1 MTSGKSYI
9 VQSGDSLSVIASE
22 QGTSQ
27 AELQQLNP
35 IIRDPNKLQVG
46 WKLNL
51 PDKPQPPTADKPAAS
66 PAAKPTSAVPAPA
79 ALPPAKHQQDT
90 ASAKAQCASQCSDE
104 LVDVVHVTGDEH
116 FYVLTEEQ
124 SSLLKAE
131 IKRVQT
137 LMDEF
142 KQIVSSAT
150 DSLSCKK
157 EKNPQASCACI
168 RCKKAEWAKKAEAAG
183 LVKLGPP
190 PPSPAEPPLVTEEDI
205 QGKLRSLQQARD
217 WYETYEPS
225 LVRDGVLGN
234 VMENNWPG
242 LRNAKVRELNAEIAV
257 LRARLASEPAASGTT
272 AGGTRP
278 SQDHGRSRTA
288 EYERGQQTRTGF
300 GIVEVALFSQPD
312 RRYYIPVRYREQVRW
327 TRKVRS
333 AVLNGKPFGKAL
345 AGELIEDIKKG
356 VGGDGKASPLGKLE
370 AKLKSWD
377 APDNCLLNALHKEAA
392 WSSNPDDSAPY
403 AVQAEGHLLRF
414 AASASAGINSW
425 DMKNGEIEVGVKGSA
440 AFSLAEG
447 RVALESYFPS
457 QGGRT
462 VQMAYKNA
470 LGKTVYHP
478 FGSFRL
484 MGKVE
489 LSCFVGAH
497 AQGSAGVKVNYKP
510 TEQPAGATALLG
522 TPHASTQLS
531 RGGQVGLKADA
542 FAGAQ
547 AGGSLTGAIQWIEPK
562 KEGRGKIEAG
572 QANASSNWSSLAEVK
587 AEGNVAVGIGAGFD
601 FGLSISK
608 ERLAVNCKASLVFG
622 PGAGGGFA
630 TVADLEKV
638 YELASLLCGALAEVD
653 YRRLLSFDPDAFNYI
668 ARGLYQAAS
677 APRNAAKKAFEM
689 GYLEMTNWWENRK
702 ALMTEAEHLAAS
714 LLTHQAVLLNG
725 RKLPLSQLPPETIG
739 PMLYVLS
746 ESFVESLESEQEK
759 AIVLLLSHLRRWRH
773 FIEALEHMSPK
784 ATKVNAMDSLNRL
797 NAFLDRN
804 QQQQFNQFIDRL
816 AILQDSPAGATLAW
830 TPVAPQLKRN
840 VMLAA
845 QRSGKFGGLA

>member
-1 MTSGKSYI
+1 M
-9 VQSGDSLSVIASE
+9 
-22 QGTSQ
+22 
-27 AELQQLNP
+27 
-35 IIRDPNKLQVG
+35 
-46 WKLNL
+46 
-51 PDKPQPPTADKPAAS
+51 
-66 PAAKPTSAVPAPA
+66 
-79 ALPPAKHQQDT
+79 
-90 ASAKAQCASQCSDE
+90 
-104 LVDVVHVTGDEH
+104 
-116 FYVLTEEQ
+116 
-124 SSLLKAE
+124 
-131 IKRVQT
+131 
-137 LMDEF
+137 
-142 KQIVSSAT
+142 
-150 DSLSCKK
+150 
-157 EKNPQASCACI
+157 
-168 RCKKAEWAKKAEAAG
+168 
-183 LVKLGPP
+183 
-190 PPSPAEPPLVTEEDI
+190 
-205 QGKLRSLQQARD
+205 
-217 WYETYEPS
+217 
-225 LVRDGVLGN
+225 
-234 VMENNWPG
+234 
-242 LRNAKVRELNAEIAV
+242 
-257 LRARLASEPAASGTT
+257 
-272 AGGTRP
+272 
-278 SQDHGRSRTA
+278 
-288 EYERGQQTRTGF
+288 
-300 GIVEVALFSQPD
+300 
-312 RRYYIPVRYREQVRW
+312 
-327 TRKVRS
+327 
-333 AVLNGKPFGKAL
+333 
-345 AGELIEDIKKG
+345 
-356 VGGDGKASPLGKLE
+356 GGDGKASPLGKLE

-484 MGKVE
+484 LGKVE
-489 LSCFVGAH
+489 LSCFAGAH
-497 AQGSAGVKVNYKP
+497 VQGSAGVKVNYKP

-572 QANASSNWSSLAEVK
+572 QANASSSWGSLAEVK

-608 ERLAVNCKASLVFG
+608 NRLAVNCKASLVFG

-638 YELASLLCGALAEVD
+638 YDLASLVCGALAEVD
-653 YRRLLSFDPDAFNYI
+653 YRHLLSFEPAAFNYI
-668 ARGLYQAAS
+668 AWGLYQAAS
-677 APRNAAKKAFEM
+677 APQNAVKKAFEM
-689 GYLEMTNWWENRK
+689 SYSEMTQWWTNRK
-702 ALMTEAEHLAAS
+702 ALIAEAEHLAAS
-714 LLTHQAVLLNG
+714 LLTHQAVLLKG

-759 AIVLLLSHLRRWRH
+759 AIVLLLSHMRRWRH

-816 AILQDSPAGATLAW
+816 AVLQDSTVGATLAW

-845 QRSGKFGGLA
+845 QRSGKFDGLA

>member
-9 VQSGDSLSVIASE
+9 VQSGDSLSAIASE

-51 PDKPQPPTADKPAAS
+51 PAKPQSPAGDKPAAS
-66 PAAKPTSAVPAPA
+66 PMATSTASTPA

-90 ASAKAQCASQCSDE
+90 ASAKTQRASQCSDE
-104 LVDVVHVTGDEH
+104 LVDIVHVTGDEY

-124 SSLLKAE
+124 ANLLKAE
-131 IKRVQT
+131 IKRVQA

-168 RCKKAEWAKKAEAAG
+168 RCKKAEWGKKAEAAG
-183 LVKLGPP
+183 LVKLGAP
-190 PPSPAEPPLVTEEDI
+190 PPSPAEPPLVTEKDI
-205 QGKLRSLQQARD
+205 QGRLRSLQQARD
-217 WYETYEPS
+217 WYQEYEPS
-225 LVRDGVLGN
+225 LIRDGALGN
-234 VMENNWPG
+234 MMENNWPG
-242 LRNAKVRELNAEIAV
+242 LSKAKVRELNAEIAA
-257 LRARLASEPAASGTT
+257 LRARLSSEPAASGTL
-272 AGGTRP
+272 GSGTRP
-278 SQDHGRSRTA
+278 SQDHGRSRAA
-288 EYERGQQTRTGF
+288 EYEHGQQTRTGF
-300 GIVEVALFSQPD
+300 GVVEVALFSQPD

-377 APDNCLLNALHKEAA
+377 APENCLLNALHKEAA

-403 AVQAEGHLLRF
+403 AAQAEGHLLRF

-425 DMKNGEIEVGVKGSA
+425 DMQNGEIEVGVKGSA

-484 MGKVE
+484 LGKVE

-497 AQGSAGVKVNYKP
+497 AQGSAGVKANYKP

-547 AGGSLTGAIQWIEPK
+547 AGGSLTGAMQWIEPA
-562 KEGRGKIEAG
+562 KEGRGKVEAG
-572 QANASSNWSSLAEVK
+572 QANASSSWGSLAEIK
-587 AEGNVAVGIGAGFD
+587 TEGNVAFGIGAGFD
-601 FGLSISK
+601 FGLSISNN
-608 ERLAVNCKASLVFG
+608 RLAVNCKASLVFG

-630 TVADLEKV
+630 TVADLEKIYDLV
-638 YELASLLCGALAEVD
+638 SLVCGALAEVD
-653 YRRLLSFDPDAFNYI
+653 YRNLLSIDTKAFNYI
-668 ARGLYQAAS
+668 AWGLYQAAS
-677 APRNAAKKAFEM
+677 APRTAAKKVFEM
-689 GYLEMTNWWENRK
+689 SYIEMTLWWQKRK
-702 ALMTEAEHLAAS
+702 ALMEEAEHLAAS
-714 LLTHQAVLLNG
+714 LLTHQAVLING
-725 RKLPLSQLPPETIG
+725 RKLPLHQLPPETIG

-746 ESFVESLESEQEK
+746 ESFVESFEGEQER
-759 AIVLLLSHLRRWRH
+759 AIVLLLSHMRRWRH
-773 FIEALEHMSPK
+773 LIETLEHMSPK
-784 ATKVNAMDSLNRL
+784 ATKVNAMESLNRL

-804 QQQQFNQFIDRL
+804 QQQQFNHFIDRL
-816 AILQDSPAGATLAW
+816 AVSENPQPSSQLAW
-830 TPVAPQLKRN
+830 TPVPPTLKREA
-840 VMLAA
+840 MLAA
-845 QRSGKFGGLA
+845 RRSGYFDGMA